1 MLTYLDGRY
10 VPARKGI
17 LSPVKY
23 STGVEMLRVRA
34 LYDVDDLEGATGL
47 VELWL
52 DFCISLRTGETG

>member
-23 STGVEMLRVRA
+23 STGIKMLGVRT

-52 DFCISLRTGETG
+52 DFYISL